1 MAHKCYWEDVYEMD
15 MRIELHAEQVKN
27 NPKVRKEYEREMKRL
42 NAIVASML
50 IVEVQEDAAEKTTVG
65 GTDNG

>member
-1 MAHKCYWEDVYEMD
+1 MAHKCNWEDVYEMD
-15 MRIELHAEQVKN
+15 LRIELHAEQVKN

-50 IVEVQEDAAEKTTVG
+50 TIGAQEDAAEKTAG
-65 GTDNG
+65 GGADNG